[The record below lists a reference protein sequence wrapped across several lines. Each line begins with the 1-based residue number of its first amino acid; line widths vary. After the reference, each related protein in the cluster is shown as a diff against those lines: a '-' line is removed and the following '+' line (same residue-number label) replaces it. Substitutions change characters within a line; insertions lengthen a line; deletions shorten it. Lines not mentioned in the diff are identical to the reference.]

1 MHPAC
6 RNGRRM
12 AEQGPLGGASSQLN
26 GSAPADDFD
35 LAAWVRRSTAA
46 QGVPEKLADQDVI
59 LAVARL
65 LMPVLNPRLSRR
77 PRLRA
82 FRVAGRR
89 PGQEEAASAS

>member
-12 AEQGPLGGASSQLN
+12 AEQGPLGGASSQRN
-26 GSAPADDFD
+26 GSAQADDFD

-46 QGVPEKLADQDVI
+46 QGVPEKLADEDVI

-65 LMPVLNPRLSRR
+65 LLPAVKPGPTR
-77 PRLRA
+77 PR
-82 FRVAGRR
+82 RR
-89 PGQEEAASAS
+89 CSARTTHIQARSQGSSP